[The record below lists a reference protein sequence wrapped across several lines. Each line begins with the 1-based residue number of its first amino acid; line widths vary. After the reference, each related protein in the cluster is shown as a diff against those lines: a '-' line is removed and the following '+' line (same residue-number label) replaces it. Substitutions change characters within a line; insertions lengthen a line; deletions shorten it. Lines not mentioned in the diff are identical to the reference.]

1 MPVYQKFNQLL
12 KELLKLNGE
21 AKDNVKFLNTLE
33 RLLKNIQ
40 SDDMNMI
47 EKTIPSLM
55 NGIKLIFVIS
65 RHFKSDERIVGLLVT
80 ISNEI
85 CDKIES
91 KFTMKWLFYYPDG
104 ADEIAILEQ
113 NI

>member
-1 MPVYQKFNQLL
+1 
-12 KELLKLNGE
+12 
-21 AKDNVKFLNTLE
+21 
-33 RLLKNIQ
+33 
-40 SDDMNMI
+40 MI

-85 CDKIES
+85 CEKIES
-91 KFTMKWLFYYPDG
+91 KFSMKRLFFCPEG
-104 ADEIAILEQ
+104 TDEINFLD
-113 NI
+113 